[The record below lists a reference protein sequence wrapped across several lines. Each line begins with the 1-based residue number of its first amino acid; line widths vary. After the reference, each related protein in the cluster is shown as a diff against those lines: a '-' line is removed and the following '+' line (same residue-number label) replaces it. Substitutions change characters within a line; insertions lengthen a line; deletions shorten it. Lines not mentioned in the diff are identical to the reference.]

1 MLKEL
6 SHMYVA
12 VMGYGVVGSGV
23 VELFGKNHDS
33 IVRRSTQTEM
43 EIRYILDLRDFPGD
57 PNEKKFTKDF
67 QLILQD
73 EEVKI
78 VVETMG
84 GLHPAYEYV
93 LACLRAGKSVVTS
106 NKELVAAKGYE
117 LLQAAEENN
126 VNFLFEASVGGG
138 IPIIRPISQCLA
150 ANEID
155 EIAGILNGTTN
166 FILTRMIEDQMS
178 FADALRLAQENG
190 YAEKDPTADIEGIDA
205 CRKICILASLAF
217 GKHVYPDGVYTEGIT
232 KIHLRDVEYIR
243 AWGGVIKLLGR
254 AKRLKNG
261 RISAMVSPAVVE
273 RHSQLAGVDDV
284 FNAILVRGD
293 AIGDVVFYGRGAGK
307 MPTASAVVAD
317 VIDCAKHLN
326 RKKLF
331 GWGNS
336 EEGYVADYRDMRTA
350 LYIRAQAS
358 EPDQALE
365 GARKAFGEIAVLHCE
380 GAPAD
385 EIAFIT
391 PQDTERE
398 LRAKLAGITGFTP
411 QSVIRMTDY

>member
-1 MLKEL
+1 
-6 SHMYVA
+6 MYVA

-23 VELFGKNHDS
+23 VELFGKNHGS

-57 PNEKKFTKDF
+57 PNEEKFTKDF
-67 QLILQD
+67 QKILQD

-93 LACLRAGKSVVTS
+93 LACLKAGKSVVTS

-178 FADALRLAQENG
+178 FEDALRLAQENG

-336 EEGYVADYRDMRTA
+336 EEGYVADYRDTRTA

>member
-1 MLKEL
+1 
-6 SHMYVA
+6 MYVA

-23 VELFGKNHDS
+23 VELFGKNHGS

-57 PNEKKFTKDF
+57 PNEEKFTKDF
-67 QLILQD
+67 QKILQD

-93 LACLRAGKSVVTS
+93 LACLKAGKSVVTS

-178 FADALRLAQENG
+178 FEDALRLAQENG
-190 YAEKDPTADIEGIDA
+190 YAEKDPTATSKA
-205 CRKICILASLAF
+205 LTPAARFAFWHLWHLVSMCIRMAF
-217 GKHVYPDGVYTEGIT
+217 I
-232 KIHLRDVEYIR
+232 
-243 AWGGVIKLLGR
+243 
-254 AKRLKNG
+254 
-261 RISAMVSPAVVE
+261 
-273 RHSQLAGVDDV
+273 
-284 FNAILVRGD
+284 
-293 AIGDVVFYGRGAGK
+293 
-307 MPTASAVVAD
+307 
-317 VIDCAKHLN
+317 
-326 RKKLF
+326 
-331 GWGNS
+331 
-336 EEGYVADYRDMRTA
+336 
-350 LYIRAQAS
+350 
-358 EPDQALE
+358 
-365 GARKAFGEIAVLHCE
+365 RKALPKSICGMWNIFAL
-380 GAPAD
+380 GAA
-385 EIAFIT
+385 
-391 PQDTERE
+391 
-398 LRAKLAGITGFTP
+398 
-411 QSVIRMTDY
+411 

>member
-1 MLKEL
+1 
-6 SHMYVA
+6 MYVA

-398 LRAKLAGITGFTP
+398 LQAKLAGINGLTL

>member
-1 MLKEL
+1 
-6 SHMYVA
+6 MYVA

-23 VELFGKNHDS
+23 VELFGKNHGS

-57 PNEKKFTKDF
+57 PNEEKFTKDF
-67 QLILQD
+67 QKILQD

-93 LACLRAGKSVVTS
+93 LACLKAGKSVVTS

-178 FADALRLAQENG
+178 FEDALRLAQENG

-243 AWGGVIKLLGR
+243 A
-254 AKRLKNG
+254 
-261 RISAMVSPAVVE
+261 
-273 RHSQLAGVDDV
+273 
-284 FNAILVRGD
+284 
-293 AIGDVVFYGRGAGK
+293 
-307 MPTASAVVAD
+307 
-317 VIDCAKHLN
+317 
-326 RKKLF
+326 
-331 GWGNS
+331 
-336 EEGYVADYRDMRTA
+336 
-350 LYIRAQAS
+350 
-358 EPDQALE
+358 
-365 GARKAFGEIAVLHCE
+365 
-380 GAPAD
+380 
-385 EIAFIT
+385 
-391 PQDTERE
+391 
-398 LRAKLAGITGFTP
+398 
-411 QSVIRMTDY
+411 

>member
-1 MLKEL
+1 
-6 SHMYVA
+6 MYVA

-284 FNAILVRGD
+284 FNTILVRGD

>member
-1 MLKEL
+1 
-6 SHMYVA
+6 MYVA

-33 IVRRSTQTEM
+33 IVRRSTQSEM

-57 PNEKKFTKDF
+57 PNEKKFIKDF
-67 QLILQD
+67 NVILQD
-73 EEVKI
+73 KEVKI

-84 GLHPAYEYV
+84 GLHPAFEYV
-93 LACLRAGKSVVTS
+93 LACLKAGKSVVTS
-106 NKELVAAKGYE
+106 NKELVAAKGYD

-166 FILTRMIEDQMS
+166 FILTRMIEDQMT
-178 FADALRLAQENG
+178 FADALHLAQENG

-254 AKRLKNG
+254 AKRLDDG
-261 RISAMVSPAVVE
+261 RISAMVSPAVVK

-317 VIDCAKHLN
+317 VIDCAKHLK

-336 EEGYVADYRDMRTA
+336 EEGYVADYRDMQTA
-350 LYIRAQAS
+350 LYVRAQAGQP
-358 EPDQALE
+358 EAAVQA
-365 GARKAFGEIAVLHCE
+365 ARDAFGDVTLLHCE
-380 GAPAD
+380 DAPED
-385 EIAFIT
+385 EIAFMT
-391 PQDTERE
+391 PWDTERA
-398 LRAKLAGITGFTP
+398 LQAKLAGLSEIAP
-411 QSVIRMTDY
+411 QSVIRITDY